1 MNRFEE
7 TSLFFLRLALGWVFL
22 YAGWEK
28 ISNPAWSAAGYL
40 NSAKT
45 FHAFYVWLAN
55 PGMLGLVN
63 FVAEWGLVVIG
74 LALIF
79 GLGVRLAGIL
89 GAILMLLFYFPI
101 LNGVYPDAN
110 SYIVDVHIVYAL
122 ALLLIASL
130 GAGKMWQLESWFK
143 KAFPKGAK
151 MIGIK

>member
-1 MNRFEE
+1 MSRFEE
-7 TSLFFLRLALGWVFL
+7 TSLFFLRLALGWVLL

-28 ISNPAWSAAGYL
+28 VITPGWSAAGYL

-45 FHAFYVWLAN
+45 FHAFYAWLAN
-55 PGMLGLVN
+55 SGMIQTVN
-63 FVAEWGLVVIG
+63 FITEWGLVILG

-79 GLGVRLAGIL
+79 GIAVKLAGIL
-89 GAILMLLFYFPI
+89 GAILMLLFYFPV

-110 SYIVDVHIVYAL
+110 SYIVDVHIVYAF

-151 MIGIK
+151 FLWIK